1 MKNDLGQ
8 SFRGICSD
16 WLEYFGVKRAGTK
29 RAKLRKVKIKTGKS
43 FTKDL
48 LKVTK
53 QEIKIYLKYNIYS
66 GHVFCCKGVPR

>member
-1 MKNDLGQ
+1 MIAKVFMSIREG
-8 SFRGICSD
+8 F
-16 WLEYFGVKRAGTK
+16 K

>member
-8 SFRGICSD
+8 SLRGICSD
-16 WLEYFGVKRAGTK
+16 RLEYFGVKRAGTK